1 MFNDTVLVNL
11 RGAQGIVRMREK
23 FGDQRL
29 NAACERALA
38 FASPK
43 YRTVRQDHPREGSGQ
58 PPRSGHQRKHRR
70 RLLTPGRF
78 GRDLHSLLL
87 H

>member
-1 MFNDTVLVNL
+1 
-11 RGAQGIVRMREK
+11 MREK

-29 NAACERALA
+29 DAACERALA

-43 YRTVRQDHPREGSGQ
+43 YRTVKTILDKGLDSQ
-58 PPRSGHQRKHRR
+58 PATAQTSAAPADTYLNG
-70 RLLTPGRF
+70 GRF

>member
-1 MFNDTVLVNL
+1 VIL

-29 NAACERALA
+29 DAACKCALA
-38 FASPK
+38 FASLK
-43 YRTVRQDHPREGSGQ
+43 YRTVKTILDKGLDSRPTAAAAQTSTAPADTYLNG
-58 PPRSGHQRKHRR
+58 
-70 RLLTPGRF
+70 GRF
-78 GRDLHSLLL
+78 GRNLHSLLL